1 MILGLFDKP
10 AKEENKGGV
19 VGGRGC
25 GGGRGRK
32 VNRGGGLREGG
43 GIYTL
48 LNIKIIW
55 PFVKLIDELAPLLN
69 YTCVSN

>member
-1 MILGLFDKP
+1 MILGVFDKP

-19 VGGRGC
+19 VGG
-25 GGGRGRK
+25 GGRGRK
-32 VNRGGGLREGG
+32 VNKGRGPREGG
-43 GIYTL
+43 GRYTL